1 MKSYDLIE
9 FIENCP
15 KEIKKELNNRNFNY
29 GEKLLVQNKDCDFVY
44 ILLKGKIKTYHSD
57 FTGAIYLEDIDS
69 EATIFG
75 ELEALIDKEVV
86 TTVEALSQCE
96 TLEISKE
103 AFVKWMKLDN
113 KFSLFIS
120 KLIAERN
127 YECCKRER
135 VNAFYNL
142 RYRVMYIILNTL
154 NKNNLG
160 ITKDLLVEGVGSN
173 IRSINR
179 IINQLVDEGILD
191 YNSGKIKV
199 KSIEKLKEEV
209 NYYKP

>member
-1 MKSYDLIE
+1 MKSYELIE
-9 FIENCP
+9 FINNCP
-15 KEIKKELNNRNFNY
+15 KEIKKELKNRSFKY
-29 GEKLLVQNKDCDFVY
+29 GEKLLVQNENCDFVY
-44 ILLKGKIKTYHSD
+44 ILLKGKIKTYHCD

-75 ELEALIDKEVV
+75 ELEALINKEVV

-103 AFVKWMKLDN
+103 SFIKWIELDN

-154 NKNNLG
+154 HKNNLG

-179 IINQLVDEGILD
+179 IINQLIEEGILD

-199 KSIEKLKEEV
+199 KSIEKLKE
-209 NYYKP
+209 

>member
-1 MKSYDLIE
+1 MKSDELIE
-9 FIENCP
+9 FINNCP
-15 KEIKKELNNRNFNY
+15 KEIAKELKNRSFNY
-29 GEKLLVQNKDCDFVY
+29 GEKLLVQNQGCDYIY

-75 ELEALIDKEVV
+75 ELEALINKDVV

-103 AFVKWMKLDN
+103 AFIKWMELDN

-154 NKNNLG
+154 YKNNLG

-179 IINQLVDEGILD
+179 IINQLVEEEILE

-209 NYYKP
+209 DYYKP

>member
-1 MKSYDLIE
+1 MI
-9 FIENCP
+9 
-15 KEIKKELNNRNFNY
+15 
-29 GEKLLVQNKDCDFVY
+29 NKD
-44 ILLKGKIKTYHSD
+44 
-57 FTGAIYLEDIDS
+57 
-69 EATIFG
+69 
-75 ELEALIDKEVV
+75 VV

-103 AFVKWMKLDN
+103 AFIKWMELDN

-154 NKNNLG
+154 YKNNLG

-179 IINQLVDEGILD
+179 IINQLVEEEILE

-209 NYYKP
+209 DYYKP

>member
-1 MKSYDLIE
+1 MKSCELIE
-9 FIENCP
+9 FVNNCP
-15 KEIKKELNNRNFNY
+15 KEIKKELKNRSFKY
-29 GEKLLVQNKDCDFVY
+29 GEKLLVQSNNCDFVY

-96 TLEISKE
+96 VLEISKG
-103 AFVKWMKLDN
+103 AFVKWMELDN

-135 VNAFYNL
+135 INAFYNL

-154 NKNNLG
+154 HKNNLG

>member
-1 MKSYDLIE
+1 MKSCELIN
-9 FIENCP
+9 FINNCP
-15 KEIKKELNNRNFNY
+15 NEIKKELKDRIFKY
-29 GEKLLVQNKDCDFVY
+29 GEKLLIQNERCDFVY
-44 ILLKGKIKTYHSD
+44 ILIEGKIKTYHSD

-75 ELEALIDKEVV
+75 ELEALIDEEVV
-86 TTVEALSQCE
+86 TTVEAISDCK

-103 AFVKWMKLDN
+103 SFVKWMELDN
-113 KFSLFIS
+113 KFSMFIS

-154 NKNNLG
+154 YKNNLG

-191 YNSGKIKV
+191 YKSGKITV

>member
-154 NKNNLG
+154 HKNNLG

>member
-1 MKSYDLIE
+1 MKGCELIE
-9 FIENCP
+9 FINNCP
-15 KEIKKELNNRNFNY
+15 KDIKKELKHRSFKY
-29 GEKLLVQNKDCDFVY
+29 GEKLLIQNEGCDFVY
-44 ILLKGKIKTYHSD
+44 VLLEGKIKTYHSD

-86 TTVEALSQCE
+86 TTVEALSECK

-103 AFVKWMKLDN
+103 AFVKWMELDN

-127 YECCKRER
+127 YDCCKRER
-135 VNAFYNL
+135 VNAFYTL

-154 NKNNLG
+154 YKNNLV

-179 IINQLVDEGILD
+179 IINQLVEEGILD

-209 NYYKP
+209 DYYKP

>member
-1 MKSYDLIE
+1 MKSYELIE
-9 FIENCP
+9 FINNCP
-15 KEIKKELNNRNFNY
+15 KEIKKELKNRSFKY
-29 GEKLLVQNKDCDFVY
+29 GEKLLVQNENCDFVY
-44 ILLKGKIKTYHSD
+44 ILLKGKIKTYHCD
-57 FTGAIYLEDIDS
+57 LTGAIYLEDIDS

-75 ELEALIDKEVV
+75 ELEALINKEVV

-103 AFVKWMKLDN
+103 SFIKWIELDN

-154 NKNNLG
+154 HKNNLG

-179 IINQLVDEGILD
+179 IINQLIEEGILD

>member
-1 MKSYDLIE
+1 MKSHELIE
-9 FIENCP
+9 FINNCP
-15 KEIKKELNNRNFNY
+15 KEIEKELKNRSFNY
-29 GEKLLVQNKDCDFVY
+29 GEKLLVQNQGCDYIY

-75 ELEALIDKEVV
+75 ELEALINKDVV

-103 AFVKWMKLDN
+103 AFIKWMELDN

-154 NKNNLG
+154 YKNNLG

-179 IINQLVDEGILD
+179 IINQLVEEEILE

-209 NYYKP
+209 DYYKP

>member
-1 MKSYDLIE
+1 MKSYELIE
-9 FIENCP
+9 FINNCP
-15 KEIKKELNNRNFNY
+15 KEIKKELKNRSFKY
-29 GEKLLVQNKDCDFVY
+29 GEKLLVQNENCDFVY
-44 ILLKGKIKTYHSD
+44 ILLKGKIKTYHCD

-75 ELEALIDKEVV
+75 ELEALINKEVV

-103 AFVKWMKLDN
+103 SFIKWIELDN

-142 RYRVMYIILNTL
+142 RYRVILNTL
-154 NKNNLG
+154 HKNNLG

-179 IINQLVDEGILD
+179 IINQLIEEGILD

>member
-1 MKSYDLIE
+1 MKSYELIE
-9 FIENCP
+9 FINNCP
-15 KEIKKELNNRNFNY
+15 KEIKKELKNRSFKY
-29 GEKLLVQNKDCDFVY
+29 GEKLLVQNENCDFVY
-44 ILLKGKIKTYHSD
+44 ILLKGKIKTYHCD

-75 ELEALIDKEVV
+75 ELEALINKEVV

-103 AFVKWMKLDN
+103 SFIKWIELDN

-135 VNAFYNL
+135 VNAFHNL

-154 NKNNLG
+154 HKNNLG

-179 IINQLVDEGILD
+179 IINQLIEEGILD

>member
-1 MKSYDLIE
+1 MKSDELIE
-9 FIENCP
+9 FINNCP
-15 KEIKKELNNRNFNY
+15 KEIEKELKNRSFNY
-29 GEKLLVQNKDCDFVY
+29 GEKLLVQNQGCDYIY

-75 ELEALIDKEVV
+75 ELEALINKDVV

-103 AFVKWMKLDN
+103 AFIKWMELDN

-154 NKNNLG
+154 YKNNLG

-179 IINQLVDEGILD
+179 IINQLVEEEILE

-209 NYYKP
+209 DYYKP

>member
-1 MKSYDLIE
+1 MKSYELIE
-9 FIENCP
+9 FINNCP
-15 KEIKKELNNRNFNY
+15 KEIKKELKNRSFKY
-29 GEKLLVQNKDCDFVY
+29 GEKLLVQNENCDFVY
-44 ILLKGKIKTYHSD
+44 ILLKGKIKTYHCD

-75 ELEALIDKEVV
+75 ELEALINKEVV

-103 AFVKWMKLDN
+103 SFIKWIELDN

-154 NKNNLG
+154 HKNNLV
-160 ITKDLLVEGVGSN
+160 VEGVGSN

-179 IINQLVDEGILD
+179 IINQLIEEGILD